1 MQFNAFGVTCVLQ
14 RTEDLIVLLAD
25 EVYKSRHSDNDER
38 DSSSGTGKKAAG
50 RLTRAGVTIFNR
62 LAHALVINIK
72 TRRPL

>member
-1 MQFNAFGVTCVLQ
+1 MHFNAFGVTFVLQ

-38 DSSSGTGKKAAG
+38 DSSSGKKAAG